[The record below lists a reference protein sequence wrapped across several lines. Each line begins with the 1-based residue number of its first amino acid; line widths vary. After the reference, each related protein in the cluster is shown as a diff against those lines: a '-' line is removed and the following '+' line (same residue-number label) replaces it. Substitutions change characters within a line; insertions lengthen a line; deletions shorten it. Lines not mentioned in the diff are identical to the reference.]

1 MAFRGRVG
9 TRAHDRKASS
19 GSSNLRAWIVAI
31 LALAVAVWFVA
42 TSQPFQNCTH
52 QTDWRAVQSIDDL
65 ATLIGSGRECLGLFL
80 HDSAEE
86 IIAIFTI
93 ILAISTS
100 LLWCFTRAAAYAA
113 KAAADHI
120 PRVERAYVFGG
131 GPIQRCDADGKPLDP
146 PELGWVSVGN
156 YGKTPAI
163 LKKVEWGFCDE
174 DVFPTDRPVSE
185 ILNRRLLPKEMREA
199 IKTQP
204 REDVLRAG
212 DGPKPVPESAFSF
225 LEHSGRIFFGRF
237 TYSVLFD
244 DQEHFST
251 FKLKLGSPAGSV
263 GLPGS
268 YTDWN

>member
-1 MAFRGRVG
+1 
-9 TRAHDRKASS
+9 
-19 GSSNLRAWIVAI
+19 LRAWILAI
-31 LALAVAVWFVA
+31 LALAVAVWLVT
-42 TSQPFQNCTH
+42 TSHPFQDCAK
-52 QTDWRAVQSIDDL
+52 QTDWRAVQGIDDL
-65 ATLIGSGRECLGLFL
+65 AALISRGRECLGLYL

-86 IIAIFTI
+86 IIAIFII
-93 ILAISTS
+93 ILAIFTS
-100 LLWCFTRAAAYAA
+100 LLWCSTRAAAYAA
-113 KAAADHI
+113 KAVADRI
-120 PRVERAYVFGG
+120 ARVERAYIVGG

-156 YGKTPAI
+156 YGNTPAI

-185 ILNRRLLPKEMREA
+185 ILNRHLLPKEVRDA
-199 IKTQP
+199 IKTQL

-225 LEHSGRIFFGRF
+225 IEHSGRIFFGRF
-237 TYSVLFD
+237 TYSILFD

-268 YTDWN
+268 YTDWD